1 MSNENMTHPVQV
13 LHLKSETTLVSSG
26 RGLFSRSALFF
37 LCFIEK
43 RNMFNSFTLSM
54 FLQSPKGQRR
64 SGKKGKATQTE
75 IVNKDRQESCSVSR
89 SVQTPDRRVRRH
101 LAGAARIMRV
111 PERNLRSDVGVR
123 RGPCCTTDKQIT
135 RCNAHAI

>member
-26 RGLFSRSALFF
+26 RRCFSFAL
-37 LCFIEK
+37 L
-43 RNMFNSFTLSM
+43 
-54 FLQSPKGQRR
+54 
-64 SGKKGKATQTE
+64 KKGTCLTVSLSACFCNHQKVKDKVAKKEKATPTE
-75 IVNKDRQESCSVSR
+75 TVNKDRQESCSVSR
-89 SVQTPDRRVRRH
+89 SVQTPDRRVGRH
-101 LAGAARIMRV
+101 LAGAAGIMRV
-111 PERNLRSDVGVR
+111 PETNLRSDVGVW